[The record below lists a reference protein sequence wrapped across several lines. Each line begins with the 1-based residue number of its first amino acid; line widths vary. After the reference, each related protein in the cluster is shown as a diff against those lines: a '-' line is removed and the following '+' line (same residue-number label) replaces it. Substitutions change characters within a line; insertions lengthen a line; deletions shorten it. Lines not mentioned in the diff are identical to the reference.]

1 MTKKSSCQDPDCI
14 CRTKKALSLW
24 VKQRRYAEKDCT
36 VSVAAEQMNMS
47 VIQLKW
53 YLYAVK
59 RKSFSRFRKEL
70 RIRDAVY
77 IMIIK
82 PGLPVSVVG
91 RMVGEYDKS
100 NFRRDF
106 RSVTGRYPVIRR
118 KRYPILRLV
127 LLCMRPDLRQILRI
141 YRHL

>member
-1 MTKKSSCQDPDCI
+1 MKKTFCADPDCLH
-14 CRTKKALSLW
+14 RTKKALSLW
-24 VKQRRYAEKDCT
+24 VRHRCYAEKGCT
-36 VSVAAEQMNMS
+36 ATVAAEQMNMS

-106 RSVTGRYPVIRR
+106 KSVTGRYPVSHG
-118 KRYPILRLV
+118 KRYPLLRLV
-127 LLCMRPDLRQILRI
+127 LLCMRPDLRQVLRI
-141 YRHL
+141 YRLL